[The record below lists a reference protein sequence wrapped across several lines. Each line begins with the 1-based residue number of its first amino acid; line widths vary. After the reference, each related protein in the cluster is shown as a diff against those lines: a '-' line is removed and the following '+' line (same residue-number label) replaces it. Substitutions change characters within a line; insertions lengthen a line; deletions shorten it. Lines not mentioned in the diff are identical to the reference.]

1 MGVGMEADMEV
12 DMEVDMAAA
21 MEVDMAADTEGMLA
35 SVGAGG
41 VGVAATPTSPADTI
55 AADISTTAF
64 AASVSG
70 AAGSTPITVT
80 AAGAGIP
87 ASTATWEFGSAD
99 RDSVREDVGG
109 HQRVALPEGTPLV

>member
-1 MGVGMEADMEV
+1 MGVGMEAAME
-12 DMEVDMAAA
+12 AA
-21 MEVDMAADTEGMLA
+21 MEVDMAADTEVDMAADTEVMLA
-35 SVGAGG
+35 SVAAAAVGA
-41 VGVAATPTSPADTI
+41 AATPISPADTI

-87 ASTATWEFGSAD
+87 ASTAT
-99 RDSVREDVGG
+99 
-109 HQRVALPEGTPLV
+109 

>member
-1 MGVGMEADMEV
+1 MPQRLQPPAEVAAAMGVGMEA

-21 MEVDMAADTEGMLA
+21 MEVDMAADTEVMLA
-35 SVGAGG
+35 SVAAAAVGA
-41 VGVAATPTSPADTI
+41 AATPISPADTI

-87 ASTATWEFGSAD
+87 ASTAT
-99 RDSVREDVGG
+99 
-109 HQRVALPEGTPLV
+109 

>member
-1 MGVGMEADMEV
+1 MEV
-12 DMEVDMAAA
+12 DMGVAMAAA
-21 MEVDMAADTEGMLA
+21 MVADTEVDTEVDMLA
-35 SVGAGG
+35 SVAAAAVGA
-41 VGVAATPTSPADTI
+41 AATPISPADTI

-87 ASTATWEFGSAD
+87 ASTAT
-99 RDSVREDVGG
+99 
-109 HQRVALPEGTPLV
+109 

>member
-1 MGVGMEADMEV
+1 MSRKQSPLPQRLWPPAEVAAAMGVG
-12 DMEVDMAAA
+12 MAAA
-21 MEVDMAADTEGMLA
+21 MEVDMAADTEVMLA
-35 SVGAGG
+35 SVAAAA

-87 ASTATWEFGSAD
+87 ASTAT
-99 RDSVREDVGG
+99 
-109 HQRVALPEGTPLV
+109 

>member
-1 MGVGMEADMEV
+1 MGVDMDV
-12 DMEVDMAAA
+12 VMV
-21 MEVDMAADTEGMLA
+21 ADTEVVMVADTEVDMLA
-35 SVGAGG
+35 SVAAAA

-87 ASTATWEFGSAD
+87 ASTAT
-99 RDSVREDVGG
+99 
-109 HQRVALPEGTPLV
+109 

>member
-1 MGVGMEADMEV
+1 MGVDMGVDMEADMEA
-12 DMEVDMAAA
+12 DTEVDMRASVAAA
-21 MEVDMAADTEGMLA
+21 A
-35 SVGAGG
+35 

-87 ASTATWEFGSAD
+87 ASTAT
-99 RDSVREDVGG
+99 
-109 HQRVALPEGTPLV
+109 

>member
-1 MGVGMEADMEV
+1 MVVDMEAAMEAAMEV
-12 DMEVDMAAA
+12 DMEVDMAA
-21 MEVDMAADTEGMLA
+21 DTEVMLA
-35 SVGAGG
+35 SVAAAAVGA
-41 VGVAATPTSPADTI
+41 AATPISPADTI

-87 ASTATWEFGSAD
+87 ASTAT
-99 RDSVREDVGG
+99 
-109 HQRVALPEGTPLV
+109 

>member
-1 MGVGMEADMEV
+1 MGAAMGVGMEAAMEAAMEV
-12 DMEVDMAAA
+12 DMEVDMAA
-21 MEVDMAADTEGMLA
+21 DTEVMLA
-35 SVGAGG
+35 SVAAAAVGA
-41 VGVAATPTSPADTI
+41 AATPISPADTI

-87 ASTATWEFGSAD
+87 ASTAT
-99 RDSVREDVGG
+99 
-109 HQRVALPEGTPLV
+109 